1 MKKIIFSLTLC
12 MAMGI
17 VFAQK
22 NKKETAIT
30 FSDSIEQYLPTYQY
44 QKPVFKGK
52 QEIYEVVR
60 NIENT
65 NLPDSALN
73 FNYAITASLN
83 KTLDYRPEEVTVK
96 LEKPGFRVQV
106 YAGKDRDEAQRIRG
120 MCLNMKFDDQA
131 YLHYDRPN
139 YRVKVGDFLT
149 REDARELYRQLKK
162 RFPEAIIVPDIVTV
176 VKKATPDELIML
188 RKKEA
193 EEKFKKGQK

>member
-1 MKKIIFSLTLC
+1 MKKIVFTIVLCITLKS
-12 MAMGI
+12 
-17 VFAQK
+17 VWAQK
-22 NKKETAIT
+22 NKKDPQIN
-30 FSDSIEQYLPTYQY
+30 FSDSIEIYLPTYQY
-44 QKPVFKGK
+44 QKPIFKGK
-52 QEIYEVVR
+52 PETYEVIR
-60 NIENT
+60 NLENT

-73 FNYAITASLN
+73 FNYDITASLN
-83 KTLDYRPEEVTVK
+83 KILDYKPEEVTVK

-149 REDARELYRQLKK
+149 REDARELYRLLKK
-162 RFPEAIIVPDIVTV
+162 RFPEAIIVPDIVTII
-176 VKKATPDELIML
+176 KKATPDELIML
-188 RKKEA
+188 RRKEA

>member
-1 MKKIIFSLTLC
+1 
-12 MAMGI
+12 MAMGS

>member
-1 MKKIIFSLTLC
+1 MKKIIFSLMLC
-12 MAMGI
+12 IALGNA
-17 VFAQK
+17 FAQK
-22 NKKETAIT
+22 SKKESEIS
-30 FSDSIEQYLPTYQY
+30 FSDSIERYLPTYQY
-44 QKPVFKGK
+44 QKPIFKGK
-52 QEIYEVVR
+52 HEVYEVVR

-73 FNYAITASLN
+73 FNYAITANLN
-83 KTLDYRPEEVTVK
+83 KILDYKPDEPTIK

-176 VKKATPDELIML
+176 IKKATPDELIML

-193 EEKFKKGQK
+193 EEKLKKGQK